1 MWAFLVIGIILVLL
15 GLVWALQGFNVIGGS
30 AMSGSSLWAIVGPIV
45 LLIGVM
51 LIVIGFVRGR
61 RRREG

>member
-45 LLIGVM
+45 LLIGVA
-51 LIVIGFVRGR
+51 LIVVGFVWGR
-61 RRREG
+61 RRGAP